1 MGFFYYCIRLGW
13 INENPA
19 VRLGRIKADGPPTD
33 YFPKEE
39 FDAIIDATYIY
50 QPKGWTACRN
60 QPTAHGRKGMVA
72 IANETVWRIADR
84 NRGTALP
91 S

>member
-60 QPTAHGRKGMVA
+60 QPTRLR
-72 IANETVWRIADR
+72 TL
-84 NRGTALP
+84 TC
-91 S
+91 